1 MTAASMPLALAAYR
15 LAAAALAPAAP
26 LVLRARARGGK
37 EEPARLPERFG
48 RPSLQRPPG
57 ELVWIHGASI
67 GECVSAL
74 PLIDA
79 LLEQAGRSVLV
90 TSGTVTS
97 AAIMRER
104 LPERAFHQ
112 FVPIDTPAAAKRF
125 LDHWRPDAALFV
137 DSELW
142 PNLLSSVHSRGIK
155 LALVN
160 GRMSARAFAGWR
172 RAPKSARSL
181 LSCFDVCLA
190 QDDSSAERLRLLG
203 ATDVR
208 MIGNLKADA
217 RPQPAD
223 PQKLA
228 ALADAIGA
236 RPILLAASTHP
247 GEDETI
253 LPAHDALR
261 SRYPHLLTIIVPRH
275 PARGS
280 EIAML
285 CGNRMVLRRT
295 EHAVP
300 AAGTAVYIA
309 DTIGELPLFYTI
321 APFAFIGGSLIPHG
335 GQNPLEAA
343 GLERAVMAGPYTD
356 NFISTYESIFA
367 AQGTGRVCSCL
378 EIVDLAANWLADAA
392 CAHAAGTAA
401 AGAAAALG
409 GALERTRAA
418 VETLLAD
425 ARA

>member
-1 MTAASMPLALAAYR
+1 MSAASRPLALAAYR
-15 LAAAALAPAAP
+15 IAAAALAPAAP
-26 LVLRARARGGK
+26 LVLRARARQGK

-48 RPSLQRPPG
+48 RPSLPRPPG

-74 PLIDA
+74 PLVDA
-79 LLEQAGRSVLV
+79 LLERGGRSVLV

-112 FVPIDTPAAAKRF
+112 FVPIDAPSAATRF

-142 PNLLSSVHSRGIK
+142 PNLLSSIHSRGIR
-155 LALVN
+155 LALIN

-203 ATDVR
+203 AGDVR

-217 RPQPAD
+217 RPQPPD

-228 ALADAIGA
+228 ALADAIGI

-261 SRYPHLLTIIVPRH
+261 SRYPRLLTIIVPRH
-275 PARGS
+275 PERGS

-285 CGNRMVLRRT
+285 CGDRIVLRRS
-295 EHAVP
+295 EHAIP
-300 AAGTAVYIA
+300 AADTAVYIA

-343 GLERAVMAGPYTD
+343 RLQRAVMAGPYTD
-356 NFISTYESIFA
+356 NFGRTYESIFA
-367 AQGTGRVCSCL
+367 AQGTGRVCSCV
-378 EIVDLAANWLADAA
+378 EIVDLAATWLADPAS
-392 CAHAAGTAA
+392 AHAAGTAA

-409 GALERTRAA
+409 GALEKTRAA
-418 VETLLAD
+418 VEILLAD